1 VSARYSAAFAFAGA
15 LYDITIQLPD
25 GRDVSSDA
33 AAKSEWSRQ

>member
-1 VSARYSAAFAFAGA
+1 VSARYSAPFAFAGTR
-15 LYDITIQLPD
+15 YDITIQLPD